1 MRGPLHLQATHLP
14 ATGGV
19 MAGIDARNSVGGRQV
34 GTIAVTDSERP
45 ADQLGAAI
53 AEAEAWLVDSGA
65 ALVRCPMGATV
76 WHGHRAMTGGF
87 PIAGGPAPFPLEPVN
102 GPELPDLLFS
112 RGYEVAQRAASFVV
126 PVADWIA
133 AAEFAE
139 RRVLARGF
147 KVRELDMTRFRD
159 ELVAAYPIALA
170 AFSGAWGFSPIT
182 IDEFVAIHSSLE
194 SLVATGLSQVLE
206 GPSGEVVGFMFAYP
220 DTGAAGAAGAADAR
234 FVAKTIAVAPAV
246 ARTEKWLGY
255 GLAVAAH
262 RHAAAL
268 GFEFAIHP
276 LEADGGSSQRMSARH
291 GRLMRRYATFEK
303 VLRM

>member
-1 MRGPLHLQATHLP
+1 
-14 ATGGV
+14 
-19 MAGIDARNSVGGRQV
+19 
-34 GTIAVTDSERP
+34 
-45 ADQLGAAI
+45 
-53 AEAEAWLVDSGA
+53 
-65 ALVRCPMGATV
+65 MGATV

-87 PIAGGPAPFPLEPVN
+87 PTAGGPAPFPLEPVN
-102 GPELPDLLFS
+102 GPELPDLLCS
-112 RGYEVAQRAASFVV
+112 LGYEVAQRAASFVV
-126 PVADWIA
+126 PVADWVA

-139 RRVLARGF
+139 RRVLTRGF
-147 KVRELDMTRFRD
+147 NVRELDMTRFRE
-159 ELVAAYPIALA
+159 ELAAVFPIALA

-206 GPSGEVVGFMFAYP
+206 GPSGEAVGFMFAYP
-220 DTGAAGAAGAADAR
+220 DAGAAAGAAGAR
-234 FVAKTIAVAPAV
+234 FVAKTLAVAPAV
-246 ARTEKWLGY
+246 ARTVPWLGY

-303 VLRM
+303 VIRP